1 MNMWAKEDSPSFVE
15 ACLQSCIEPVEGK
28 LYTMYHGTTK
38 EAAENIKRCGFRQSD
53 DGMLGR
59 GVYVSRDINK
69 ANRYPLK
76 CPEREKRVLKLMV
89 NVGKVKKI
97 DRQGHPMQK
106 TWHDHGYDSAWVP
119 PNCGMVQSGLEEDC
133 IWDPD
138 RIKVKEVM
146 EPKNETCLQSY
157 AEPVEG
163 KLYTM
168 YHGTTKE
175 RAESIKRCGFRQS
188 PDGMLGQGVY
198 VSRDFNKASRYPL
211 NRPDK
216 ERRVLKLRVN
226 VGKVKKIDCQGH
238 PMQKT
243 WHNHGYDS
251 AWVPPGCGMVPSGLE
266 EDCIWDPKRI
276 KVKEVMEPKNETITA
291 VSMWAEEDDSYSY
304 EAPCLESYAQPQ
316 EWKCYTMYHGT
327 TKKDAESITRYGFKQ
342 SEDGML
348 GRGVYVSRDFN
359 KASRYPLHCPEREK
373 RVLKLCVNVGRVKKI
388 DRQKTWHHHGYDSA
402 WVPPNC
408 GMVASGLEEDCI
420 WDPNRITVVEV
431 IKPKN
436 QGSVPRF
443 DYMLPTEGK
452 IYAMYHGTTVQAAAS
467 IKKYGFRQSTDGPLG
482 RGVYLSRDKN
492 KASCYPPGLPD
503 SKKVVLKVRVNFGR
517 IIKIDVA
524 SGHPLQKS
532 WLDSGYHSA
541 FISPSC
547 SCRLEQSGLEEYCIW
562 DPNRIK
568 IVQSLCPVPQ
578 FTGGSVEYD
587 DDDDDDKE
595 EDSSGREDSDDDESS
610 RGSDPEFDD
619 GN

>member
-1 MNMWAKEDSPSFVE
+1 MNMWAEEDSPFFVE
-15 ACLQSCIEPVEGK
+15 A
-28 LYTMYHGTTK
+28 
-38 EAAENIKRCGFRQSD
+38 
-53 DGMLGR
+53 
-59 GVYVSRDINK
+59 
-69 ANRYPLK
+69 
-76 CPEREKRVLKLMV
+76 
-89 NVGKVKKI
+89 
-97 DRQGHPMQK
+97 
-106 TWHDHGYDSAWVP
+106 
-119 PNCGMVQSGLEEDC
+119 
-133 IWDPD
+133 
-138 RIKVKEVM
+138 
-146 EPKNETCLQSY
+146 CLQSY

-226 VGKVKKIDCQGH
+226 VGKVKKIDRQGH

-243 WHNHGYDS
+243 WHDYGYDT
-251 AWVPPGCGMVPSGLE
+251 AWVPPGCGMVSSGLE
-266 EDCIWDPKRI
+266 EDCIWDPNRI
-276 KVKEVMEPKNETITA
+276 KVMEVMKPKNESSPQMPKFGYAAYRIHSTARFQAITA
-291 VSMWAEEDDSYSY
+291 VSMWAEEDDSYFY
-304 EAPCLESYAQPQ
+304 EAPCLESYAQLQ

-327 TKKDAESITRYGFKQ
+327 TKERAESITRYGFQQ

-359 KASRYPLHCPEREK
+359 KASWYPLHRPEREK

-388 DRQKTWHHHGYDSA
+388 DRQGHPMQKTWHHHGYDSA

-408 GMVASGLEEDCI
+408 GMVPSGLEEDCI

-443 DYMLPTEGK
+443 DYSAYMSPLHCHGFETTPAMNLWAEEKSRGFVEKHLQSQVLPTEGK
-452 IYAMYHGTTVQAAAS
+452 IYVMYHGTTVQAAAS

-517 IIKIDVA
+517 VIKIDVA

-547 SCRLEQSGLEEYCIW
+547 SCRLVQSGLEEYCVW

-568 IVQSLCPVPQ
+568 IVEVTRP
-578 FTGGSVEYD
+578 
-587 DDDDDDKE
+587 
-595 EDSSGREDSDDDESS
+595 
-610 RGSDPEFDD
+610 
-619 GN
+619 